1 MDIRFDGK
9 TAIVTGAASGIGAA
23 IAEELA
29 SGGASVIV
37 ADLNAEAAAAEVTRI
52 EAAGGKAFATTV
64 DVSDPEA
71 VKAMV
76 DFAVE
81 KTGKLDLLVNN
92 AGIGGPLSPITDVDP
107 IKWKQVIDIN
117 LMGVFY
123 GMHYGAQ
130 AMKAT
135 GGGAIVNMA
144 SILGSVGDLNISA
157 YVSAKHGVVGMTKAA
172 ALEMAADNIRVN
184 SVGPGY
190 IETPLVVDALPEE
203 VLENLRTRHAS
214 KRLGKPEEVA
224 ALVAF
229 LLSDRA
235 SFITGSYHLVDS
247 GYTAL

>member
-29 SGGASVIV
+29 SGGATVVVS
-37 ADLNAEAAAAEVTRI
+37 DLNTDAAQSEVEKI
-52 EAAGGKAFATTV
+52 ESQGGKAIAFTA
-64 DVSDPEA
+64 DVSDPDA

-92 AGIGGPLSPITDVDP
+92 AGIGGPLLPVTDVDP
-107 IKWKQVIDIN
+107 VQWKKVIDIN

-130 AMKAT
+130 AMKAS
-135 GGGAIVNMA
+135 GGGAIVNIA
-144 SILGSVGDLNISA
+144 SILGSVASANISA
-157 YVSAKHGVVGMTKAA
+157 YVTAKHGVVGMTKSA

-190 IETPLVVDALPEE
+190 ISTPLVVGSLPAETIEALEG
-203 VLENLRTRHAS
+203 LHAS

-247 GYTAL
+247 GYTAQ